1 MNANINETTENK
13 GKRSFKTRPYKYEDP
28 EILKQKIEN
37 YFKYEDENPLI
48 KNDFIRSGEQ
58 AGTIVT
64 IPIQSP
70 YTHEGL
76 CIALD
81 ISRETYFK
89 IINRNDKFAHVNEE
103 IIELFTY
110 AHERIRNQQIK
121 GAVGN
126 LFNSNIVARYNNL
139 KEQTDI
145 TSNDETITAINI
157 SFASPDDE
165 E

>member
-1 MNANINETTENK
+1 MSANNNETTENQ
-13 GKRSFKTRPYKYEDP
+13 GKRSFKTKPYKYEDP
-28 EILKQKIEN
+28 IELKQKIEN
-37 YFKYEDENPLI
+37 YFKYEDDHPLI
-48 KNDFIRSGEQ
+48 KNDFIRSGDQ
-58 AGTIVT
+58 AGTIVP

-70 YTHEGL
+70 YTHEGI

-81 ISRETYFK
+81 ISRETYFQ
-89 IINRNDKFAHVNEE
+89 IINRNEKYVHLDKK

-126 LFNSNIVARYNNL
+126 LFNSNIVSRYNNL

-157 SFASPDDE
+157 SFASSDDE
-165 E
+165 K